1 MDRIEGLLRKGILA
15 GIGIPFLI
23 GEKAKDVMDRLAK
36 KGEEVV
42 SEKRIGPEAIKDKV
56 KDKGESIR
64 DAVARVLDLP
74 TRRDY
79 EVLLKKIEGL
89 EALLRKGEGN

>member
-1 MDRIEGLLRKGILA
+1 MDKMGELLRKGILA
-15 GIGIPFLI
+15 GIGISFLI
-23 GEKAKDVMDRLAK
+23 GEKAKDMMDRLAK

-42 SEKRIGPEAIKDKV
+42 SEKRIRPEAIKDKV
-56 KDKGESIR
+56 KDKGENIR

-79 EVLLKKIEGL
+79 EMLLKKIEGL